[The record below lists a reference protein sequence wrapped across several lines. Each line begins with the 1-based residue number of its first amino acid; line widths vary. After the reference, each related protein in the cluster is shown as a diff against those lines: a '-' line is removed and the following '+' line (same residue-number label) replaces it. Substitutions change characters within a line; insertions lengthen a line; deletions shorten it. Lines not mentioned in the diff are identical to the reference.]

1 MKRKILIGG
10 GVVALLLGTALAAP
24 SFVDW
29 NKYKGQIVGQLE
41 NATGHDYEIQGPLQL
56 SILPFPHVSV
66 DGLNVKTPKEQGGE
80 TLLTLERAAISVQLL
95 PLLHGDIN
103 ISSITLDKP
112 VFNVSI
118 GQDGTPSWMTPKL
131 KEQQGA
137 QGSTPQPQASMSDKI
152 KLQSVKIK
160 DGSIHFQDKRTNA
173 SYAADSIDLSLKGDT
188 LFGPYAVDG
197 SLVYNKEKIELEG
210 KTGKIAKGADNVSVQ
225 AKLAL
230 PSTHTKLDFSGVA
243 GLKAPYEVQGEI
255 GFETDNL
262 GAAIMPFVKTRPTSL
277 DKPVKAKGLL
287 TASSENF
294 SLKNAQIGFGDLEL
308 DSSIVLTGLK
318 QSPINVQV
326 DLSSDKA
333 VNLDAFLAPPKPNG
347 KETSNVALA
356 ANDFIPAKLSLPA
369 PFTGRVA
376 VGLKSVVFKGQA
388 INDVSLNTELAAKNF
403 KGDFKAVLPG
413 NGKLGGMFD
422 FDYANSVKADGG
434 NGITLTQPTLN
445 YRMQLEA
452 SDPRKTLAGFIPPE
466 TLKSAGNILSST
478 LSVDAKGTVTPTTVK
493 ADGGTLTI
501 LDTPLI
507 FSASYTPGRNGARN
521 AIGLNV
527 SAEKLDA
534 DAWMKRLKPEM
545 GQEAATA
552 EKPKKADI
560 AGIAKSIRLPFDLD
574 LAASIRSLHYAE
586 NDYANVRAK
595 GRLTG
600 NTLTIDTAGFQDEKG
615 NTLNAVGTVADVNT
629 LAGIDV
635 NVSGKTPNAD
645 LLLKTFKVQ
654 ASGMPANVGS
664 AELVAAL
671 KGQADKL
678 GFTANVKALK
688 GSLEAQG
695 ALSDLLTEPSVS
707 DLTFRLRHP
716 NYVELARMY
725 SPDFRSSIDISKNL
739 DVFTTMQ
746 RQGKVYTFKD
756 LKVTVGPSTMTGEL
770 KADMSGAVPSIT
782 AALQFDTLPMDKLL
796 GAEATSDKTVEIR
809 PTSASKASGDA
820 RWSRDAINT
829 DWMRKWNASI
839 KATAGNA
846 SYGNWQFTNAAMDF
860 DLKDGTLTLSKLNGG
875 MYGGHV
881 TINGKLASSPQP
893 RQPVTANA
901 TFALDNVSLESFVQ
915 SFSGSKL
922 IRARGNVSVN
932 ADVNSTGLSPAALI
946 FALAGKGTM
955 KGGDIQFDGFD
966 LARLSRTFAQP
977 SSSMK
982 ENFAG
987 ILGSATSGGS
997 TKFDKLDGAFTITEG
1012 VINFDKMKLDGM
1024 DADVDTAGKV
1034 NLPLWTVD
1042 LESTI
1047 TLAEPKDKPPPA
1059 LKVVFKGPL
1068 DNPGQTFGKGAM
1080 ENYFMQQ
1087 YGNKL
1092 QDQLIDKLD
1101 KKGVLQKTGLGNL
1114 LGLPQKAAVPVAA
1127 PVAAPA
1133 PVPAAAPA
1141 AAPAPEP
1148 APVAPTAAA
1157 PNTVP
1162 DATPVITPPAT
1173 TPPADPTP
1181 PAAPAPPPAASAEEK
1196 KPDAEDVMKDM
1207 LQNAIT
1213 GQ

>member
-118 GQDGTPSWMTPKL
+118 AQDGTPSWMTPKL
-131 KEQQGA
+131 KEQQAA
-137 QGSTPQPQASMSDKI
+137 QGSAQPQASMSDKI

-173 SYAADSIDLSLKGDT
+173 SYAADSINLSLKGDT

-197 SLVYNKEKIELEG
+197 SLVYNKEKIELEA
-210 KTGKIAKGADNVSVQ
+210 KTGKIAKGTDNVSVQ
-225 AKLAL
+225 VKLAL

-243 GLKAPYEVQGEI
+243 GMKVPYEVQGET

-262 GAAIMPFVKTRPTSL
+262 GAAITPFVKTAPTGL

-287 TASSENF
+287 TASSENL
-294 SLKNAQIGFGDLEL
+294 SLKNARLGFGDIEL

-318 QSPINVQV
+318 QSPMNIQI

-333 VNLDAFLAPPKPNG
+333 VNLDAFLKPPKPNG
-347 KETSNVALA
+347 KEISNVALA
-356 ANDFIPAKLSLPA
+356 ANDFIPARLSLPA
-369 PFTGRVA
+369 PLAGRV
-376 VGLKSVVFKGQA
+376 VIGMKSIVYKGQT
-388 INDVSLNTELAAKNF
+388 INDVSLATDLAAKNF
-403 KGDFKAVLPG
+403 KGDLKAILPG
-413 NGKLGGMFD
+413 NGKLGGTFD
-422 FDYANSVKADGG
+422 LAYANSVKADGG
-434 NGITLTQPTLN
+434 NGVTLTDPVLN
-445 YRMQLEA
+445 YRMQLDA
-452 SDPRKTLAGFIPPE
+452 NDPRKTLAGFVPAE
-466 TLKSAGNILSST
+466 TLKNAGNILAST
-478 LSVDAKGTVTPTTVK
+478 LSVDAKGTVTPATVK

-507 FSASYTPGRNGARN
+507 FSASYTPARNGGRD

-560 AGIAKSIRLPFDLD
+560 AGIAKSISLPFDLD

-595 GRLTG
+595 GKLAG
-600 NTLTIDTAGFQDEKG
+600 NALTIDTAGFQDEKG
-615 NTLNAVGTVADVNT
+615 NTLNVVGTVADVNT

-635 NVSGKTPNAD
+635 NVNGKTPDAD
-645 LLLKTFKVQ
+645 LLLKTLKVQ

-725 SPDFRSSIDISKNL
+725 SPDFRSSINISKNL

-756 LKVTVGPSTMTGEL
+756 LKATVGPSTMTGEL
-770 KADMSGAVPSIT
+770 KADMGGSVPSID
-782 AALQFDTLPMDKLL
+782 AALQFDTLPLDKLL

-809 PTSASKASGDA
+809 PASASKGTGDA

-839 KATAGNA
+839 KATAGSA

-881 TINGKLASSPQP
+881 TINGKLSSSPQP

-901 TFALDNVSLESFVQ
+901 SFALDNVSLESFVQ

-922 IRARGNVSVN
+922 VRARGDVSVN
-932 ADVNSTGLSPAALI
+932 ADVNSSGLSPAALI

-987 ILGSATSGGS
+987 LLGSATSGGS
-997 TKFDKLDGAFTITEG
+997 TKFEKLDGAFTITEG
-1012 VINFDKMKLDGM
+1012 VIDFDKMKLDGV

-1047 TLAEPKDKPPPA
+1047 TLAEPKTNPPPP

-1087 YGNKL
+1087 YGSKL

-1114 LGLPQKAAVPVAA
+1114 LGLPQKGP
-1127 PVAAPA
+1127 
-1133 PVPAAAPA
+1133 APA
-1141 AAPAPEP
+1141 AAPASVTPSVP
-1148 APVAPTAAA
+1148 APSPASAPVTPAATAPPAAA
-1157 PNTVP
+1157 SE
-1162 DATPVITPPAT
+1162 VIE
-1173 TPPADPTP
+1173 
-1181 PAAPAPPPAASAEEK
+1181 PAAPAPEAAAPSAATTPPPAADPVPAATPEEK
-1196 KPDAEDVMKDM
+1196 KPDAEDIMKGV
-1207 LQNAIT
+1207 LQDVIN